1 MFLLL
6 IQSLLT
12 VGRLTK
18 CWIAAFPIRRELT
31 PCLLYHLFTSY
42 QCTGE
47 ELQWEWENFQGSQ
60 LCLTAWMPATWTQR
74 IGKPLISGAKT
85 TACRFSFSASTA
97 FLARVLLPA
106 AAVEGNWSFLAR
118 QQWDN
123 FPTCLLTVLWQES
136 ASGREKKPHNPANCG
151 IRIKAGEKSCFA
163 VTVLAISPI
172 KTKLLSAWHIAVVA
186 MLES

>member
-31 PCLLYHLFTSY
+31 LCLLYHLFTSY

-60 LCLTAWMPATWTQR
+60 LCLTAWMPATWSQR
-74 IGKPLISGAKT
+74 IGKPLVFGAKT
-85 TACRFSFSASTA
+85 TSCRFSFSASTA
-97 FLARVLLPA
+97 FLARVLFPA
-106 AAVEGNWSFLAR
+106 TVAEETWSFLAR
-118 QQWDN
+118 LQWDK

-136 ASGREKKPHNPANCG
+136 AWGREKKPTTLL
-151 IRIKAGEKSCFA
+151 
-163 VTVLAISPI
+163 TVVS
-172 KTKLLSAWHIAVVA
+172 
-186 MLES
+186 E